1 MSRRPCS
8 PRFRADETSLRFSD
22 HFGTPPI
29 IDIAYRYS
37 FMQFL
42 LRSFLSAC
50 LLLSA
55 PLGAAAEG
63 FPVRDIRKVVVSGDE
78 SVPST
83 VLKRTGEHLK
93 RAAKA
98 TRRAIQID
106 RAALDV
112 RVSAVTQSAGG
123 QSSASVTVTLSDLKG
138 GTSSRQAMTVN
149 SYMPGRKGRE
159 TALADAIA
167 KRVALAYHL
176 APVSTGKTSIGK
188 RPGKGRKHANGQRRP
203 TARQTVQDHSRKD
216 ARPVVIPTEAALT
229 VRSRA
234 LPEGSK
240 KKIAPC
246 VVTQT
251 ISCE

>member
-1 MSRRPCS
+1 
-8 PRFRADETSLRFSD
+8 
-22 HFGTPPI
+22 
-29 IDIAYRYS
+29 
-37 FMQFL
+37 MQFL
-42 LRSFLSAC
+42 IRTVLSAC
-50 LLLSA
+50 LLVST
-55 PLGAAAEG
+55 PLAAVAEG
-63 FPVRDIRKVVVSGDE
+63 FPVRDIRNVVVSGDE
-78 SVPST
+78 TIPSI

-93 RAAKA
+93 RAARA
-98 TRRAIQID
+98 TRRTMQID
-106 RAALDV
+106 RATLDV
-112 RVSAVTQSAGG
+112 RVSALKQSSNG
-123 QSSASVTVTLSDLKG
+123 QSSANVTITLSDVKG
-138 GTSSRQAMTVN
+138 GTSSRQAMTIN

-159 TALADAIA
+159 TALGDAIA

-176 APVSTGKTSIGK
+176 APVSTGKTSVGK
-188 RPGKGRKHANGQRRP
+188 RPGTGRKHAGGQRKP
-203 TARQTVQDHSRKD
+203 SARQTAQDQSQRD

>member
-1 MSRRPCS
+1 
-8 PRFRADETSLRFSD
+8 
-22 HFGTPPI
+22 
-29 IDIAYRYS
+29 
-37 FMQFL
+37 MQFL
-42 LRSFLSAC
+42 LRSLLSVC
-50 LLLSA
+50 LLVAA
-55 PLGAAAEG
+55 PFGASAEG
-63 FPVRDIRKVVVSGDE
+63 FPVRDIRKVVVSGDD

-83 VLKRTGEHLK
+83 VLKRTGDHLK

-98 TRRAIQID
+98 TRRAVQID

-112 RVSAVTQSAGG
+112 RVSALKQSADG
-123 QSSASVTVTLSDLKG
+123 QSSANVTVTLSDLKG
-138 GTSSRQAMTVN
+138 GTSSREAMTVN

-159 TALADAIA
+159 TALGDAIA

-176 APVSTGKTSIGK
+176 APVSTGKNHIGK
-188 RPGKGRKHANGQRRP
+188 RPGKGRNHADGRRKP
-203 TARQTVQDHSRKD
+203 STRQTVQTYPRKD
-216 ARPVVIPTEAALT
+216 SRPVVIPTEAALR

-234 LPEGSK
+234 LPDGSK